1 MCVCRVCVGV
11 YLLLLLLQSV
21 CLSTA
26 ATAAFN
32 VCVPCVCRV
41 CAVCVPCVCRC
52 ILAIAA
58 IVCVPTVLLLL
69 PTSVCQL
76 RAVVYLLLLKSCVN
90 LLPLPSETWRVP
102 AGFEKCVLGSQ
113 KWRKST
119 GTKSLSD
126 SYTCVVVST

>member
-1 MCVCRVCVGV
+1 MCVCRVGVGV
-11 YLLLLLLQSV
+11 YLLLLLQSV

-32 VCVPCVCRV
+32 
-41 CAVCVPCVCRC
+41 VCVPCVCRC

-76 RAVVYLLLLKSCVN
+76 RAVVYLLQLKSCVN
-90 LLPLPSETWRVP
+90 LLQLPSETWRVP

-113 KWRKST
+113 KWRKSA
-119 GTKSLSD
+119 GTKSFSD

>member
-1 MCVCRVCVGV
+1 MLLPMCVCRVCVGV
-11 YLLLLLLQSV
+11 YLLLLLQSV

-90 LLPLPSETWRVP
+90 LLQLPSENVASASGFRKVCTWVSKV
-102 AGFEKCVLGSQ
+102 AQIYWNEKF
-113 KWRKST
+113 K
-119 GTKSLSD
+119 
-126 SYTCVVVST
+126 

>member
-1 MCVCRVCVGV
+1 MLLPMCVCRVCVCV

-32 VCVPCVCRV
+32 VCVPYYVCRV

-52 ILAIAA
+52 IFAIAT
-58 IVCVPTVLLLL
+58 I
-69 PTSVCQL
+69 VCQL

-102 AGFEKCVLGSQ
+102 AGFRQSMYLGLKNGANLLERTVYSY
-113 KWRKST
+113 
-119 GTKSLSD
+119 
-126 SYTCVVVST
+126 SYTCVVEST